1 MNRWL
6 RPIHAPSAV
15 TAKVTRACTT
25 PRNQTLPY
33 RRQSC
38 AAFSDNNSSRP
49 QRSHPCFFGSKL
61 FSKKQRNEPPLPR
74 RVEGSGEAETL
85 FEKSPLSPGPLP
97 QIIREYAFAKWEHV
111 SADDSGPRGHAQAI
125 RVLQWRRLRLS
136 LKNFPWAVVL
146 STKQRPL
153 DVD

>member
-85 FEKSPLSPGPLP
+85 FEKSLLSPALSP
-97 QIIREYAFAKWEHV
+97 KS
-111 SADDSGPRGHAQAI
+111 SANMHSRNGNMLARTI
-125 RVLQWRRLRLS
+125 RVRGGTRKRFAS
-136 LKNFPWAVVL
+136 FNGGACG
-146 STKQRPL
+146 
-153 DVD
+153 